1 MNTESPI
8 ETSAAIAAKNDLFR
22 RICLDV
28 YYTSGVSD
36 GVSDMVALSRAVE
49 SFNKFTG
56 DNDPH
61 GEHDFSSLI
70 FEGQKIF
77 WKIDYYDKD
86 LLYWCDPLSSM
97 CRRTLTIML
106 AEEY

>member
-1 MNTESPI
+1 MNTESPTEI
-8 ETSAAIAAKNDLFR
+8 SAAIATKNDLFR
-22 RICLDV
+22 GMCLDV

-36 GVSDMVALSRAVE
+36 GVSDMIALSRAVE

-61 GEHDFSSLI
+61 GEHDFGSLI

-86 LLYWCDPLSSM
+86 LRYWCDPLSPD
-97 CRRTLTIML
+97 CRRVITIML